1 MKISQTGYLIA
12 AALIASACHAEP
24 EPAELDTQFPTLS
37 VTETQIEHE
46 PIGEASLQQEGGT
59 LHVTGVTGLS
69 DGVRSLTPTQA
80 PGWET
85 GISLSDQASAIQI
98 VPVSSALPS
107 SGIPASLTLSRI
119 GGDQWSAEPVFP
131 SQTYR
136 IDVYRNAEL
145 VGSVSPAVGNITLT
159 FRPRRIKYKKWRDW
173 KFWRRVPR
181 FLTGSNLNGEQ
192 LEQLCSIS
200 IGADEPELT
209 VTQGE
214 TSYQG
219 DELEFIE
226 EESHEPYDGVD
237 SIELRS
243 DADFSISNE
252 AFLFEE

>member
-1 MKISQTGYLIA
+1 MKISQTGALIA
-12 AALIASACHAEP
+12 AALIFSACHAEP
-24 EPAELDTQFPTLS
+24 EPAELDIQFPTLS

-46 PIGEASLQQEGGT
+46 PIGEATLHQEDGT

-85 GISLSDQASAIQI
+85 GVALSDQASAIQI

-107 SGIPASLTLSRI
+107 SGIPASLTLARI
-119 GGDQWSAEPVFP
+119 DENRWAADPVFP

-136 IDVYRNAEL
+136 IDVYRSSEL
-145 VGSVSPAVGNITLT
+145 VGSVSPAIGNITLT
-159 FRPRRIKYKKWRDW
+159 LKPRKIKWKKWRDW
-173 KFWRRVPR
+173 KFWRRTPK
-181 FLTGSNLNGEQ
+181 FLTGSKLNGGQ

-200 IGADEPELT
+200 IGADSPELT

-243 DADFSISNE
+243 DADFSLSNE